1 MKTVLP
7 KRKHSLRAIKI
18 AALLSVSIFAF
29 DSSPAASDQQA
40 AATPASKSFAGK
52 TVTVAVGSFMSSG
65 VTMFKDEW
73 ERETG
78 AKLQVV
84 EIPFG
89 DLYQRLFTSFTTGA
103 GEFDVAIYASNWIPE
118 FAQSKYILSLEKY
131 YPSKHNWDDVL
142 DKVKRIMYVGSD
154 RYSVPLDGDVIFG
167 YYRKDALENEA
178 NKKKFKDKYGYDL
191 APPKTWKQYRDIAE
205 FFTGWDWAGSGR
217 PGYGVLEAQG
227 PKDVGPY
234 IFTAR
239 AAAYAADPKVPGSL
253 FFDPDTMTPSVNN
266 PGWVQALKDWIEIK
280 KFGPAEMA
288 TTGGG
293 TMRGNF
299 IAGDYALGIDW
310 ADVGIQAQD
319 ENASIIKGKLGYFI
333 LPGSNKVWNVKT
345 NTWDEFGEP
354 QHAPYLGWGGWH
366 GSIAA
371 NSKVPDAAWDFLN
384 FIDSDE
390 NAFRAVTTPGT
401 ARNPYRK
408 KHFQDLAGWENSPVK
423 YKDPG
428 PYLQTILES
437 FSNPNAQFDLRIPKA
452 GRYFE
457 VLDNWMQQALAGT
470 MSPEEALNKTAEE
483 WKHISDE
490 AGLEK
495 QKQLYRDL
503 YGLK

>member
-1 MKTVLP
+1 MKIVCSKQIKEARVLA
-7 KRKHSLRAIKI
+7 RIG
-18 AALLSVSIFAF
+18 AALFVSVLLQLNS
-29 DSSPAASDQQA
+29 A
-40 AATPASKSFAGK
+40 AADKQSSAKPFAGQ

-73 ERETG
+73 EKKSG

-103 GEFDVAIYASNWIPE
+103 EFDAVIYASDWIPE
-118 FAQSKYILSLEKY
+118 FAENKYILSLEKY
-131 YPSKHNWDDVL
+131 YPKKTNWDDVL
-142 DKVKRIMYVGSD
+142 DKVKKIMYVEGQ
-154 RYSVPLDGDVIFG
+154 RYSMPLDGDVIFG
-167 YYRKDALENEA
+167 YYRKDALENEG

-191 APPKTWKQYRDIAE
+191 TPPVNWKQYRDIAE
-205 FFTGWDWAGSGR
+205 FFTGWDWAGDGK
-217 PGYGVLEAQG
+217 PGFGVLEAQA
-227 PKDVGPY
+227 PKDVGSY
-234 IFTAR
+234 ILTSR
-239 AAAYAADPKVPGSL
+239 AGAYAANPKVPGSL
-253 FFDPDTMTPSVNN
+253 FFDPDTMEPSVNN
-266 PGWVQALKDWIEIK
+266 PGWVQALQEWVEIK
-280 KFGPAEMA
+280 KFGPPEMA

-293 TMRGNF
+293 GMRGNF

-310 ADVGIQAQD
+310 ADVGIMAQD
-319 ENASIIKGKLGYFI
+319 ETASIIKGKIGYFI
-333 LPGSNKVWNVKT
+333 LPGSTKVWNVKT
-345 NTWDEFGEP
+345 KSWDEFSEP

-371 NSKVPDAAWDFLN
+371 NSKVQDATWDFLD

-408 KHFQDLAGWENSPVK
+408 KHFENLAGWENSPVK

-428 PYLQTILES
+428 PYLKTILDS
-437 FSNPNAQFDLRIPKA
+437 FTQPNAQFDLRIPKA

-457 VLDNWMQQALAGT
+457 VLDNWMQQALSGSMT
-470 MSPEEALNKTAEE
+470 PQQALDKAAAE
-483 WKHISDE
+483 WKQITSE
-490 AGLEK
+490 AGIEK
-495 QKQLYRDL
+495 QKEFYRDL